1 MKKRLLIFM
10 LVCSLSISFCACK
23 KEENPAEPP
32 VTTTTTTIG
41 SSVRSLPDYT
51 PELREH
57 LGVEPEPSTFDEL
70 LTLSRAMKGPGFYE
84 EDEEHHCCTLV
95 YNNNHYDVI
104 RYEKAK
110 EWFEYRFTGADHL
123 YFEEDNGRLIIRDD
137 SYSGPEG
144 MLMPY
149 NFIAFVDNSCKY
161 LIIIGGSYEVPTV
174 SDADI
179 DAFKNFFVK
188 ADNSVDQFKSFY
200 GLDDRVIED
209 FILFQQITEDDLFEY
224 DYSKALIESFNNGD
238 YSQFGYSMN
247 WNKLNFEEL
256 TLNNKTDITNAID
269 NARWI
274 YMVFDFP
281 IPDSDETE
289 RITMLSDFHHDMFY
303 YDVDED
309 NYHNSG
315 RQLALT
321 ELAKKIQVDMI
332 PEDAERQ
339 NPDRDKYALSYK
351 YDVYIF
357 TYDRKYIHIS
367 NDTYYRFHQ
376 SFDVYWKLVY
386 YREFDKEF

>member
-1 MKKRLLIFM
+1 MTKQRKKLSKLSLTGFILSLIAPLSFFVAFFYFENNHESFFIVTLLWSLFGFWVAQAAHTFSEIGIIICAVKKKRGI
-10 LVCSLSISFCACK
+10 VLSIIGIVISKFIMLAAFIVFMGLFIH
-23 KEENPAEPP
+23 ESPP
-32 VTTTTTTIG
+32 VPVPTEEAEYN
-41 SSVRSLPDYT
+41 SVPTSNAEYNSAPAGETVVDT
-51 PELREH
+51 
-57 LGVEPEPSTFDEL
+57 
-70 LTLSRAMKGPGFYE
+70 LTLKDY
-84 EDEEHHCCTLV
+84 V
-95 YNNNHYDVI
+95 
-104 RYEKAK
+104 
-110 EWFEYRFTGADHL
+110 
-123 YFEEDNGRLIIRDD
+123 
-137 SYSGPEG
+137 
-144 MLMPY
+144 
-149 NFIAFVDNSCKY
+149 
-161 LIIIGGSYEVPTV
+161 
-174 SDADI
+174 
-179 DAFKNFFVK
+179 
-188 ADNSVDQFKSFY
+188 SVDLFKSFY
-200 GLDDRVIED
+200 GLDDEIDDRLIGD
-209 FILFQQITEDDLFEY
+209 FILFQQITEDDMFEY
-224 DYSKALIESFNNGD
+224 DYSKDLVESIDNGD

-274 YMVFDFP
+274 YMVFEVP

-289 RITMLSDFHHDMFY
+289 RVTMLSDFYHAMFY

-321 ELAKKIQVDMI
+321 VMAKEIQVEMI